1 MQILIVDSDAQEAD
15 HLRGRLNEITDSSI
29 RSLRKTSEALF
40 EVEEKDLHPQV
51 CFIDLKPEETDVSAP
66 DEEPDQNEPDGI
78 ALAQQLQELCPG
90 LQVIFMS
97 ESDGFY
103 PDVYEADHVW
113 FLHKPIDGLLLYK
126 AWNRAMQRLD
136 RWESRMFTYQFA
148 KTTHRIPLQE
158 ILYFEKDRRKVIIR
172 TKGPGEDPSF
182 YGTMDD
188 VMPQLDHHFV
198 RCHNSYVV
206 SLPSVDTWTKTSFS
220 IGRHKIPISRKYAKA
235 AKEALKKVTD

>member
-1 MQILIVDSDAQEAD
+1 MQILIVDSDVQEAD

-29 RSLRKTSEALF
+29 WSLRKTSEALF
-40 EVEEKDLHPQV
+40 EVEETDLHPQV
-51 CFIDLKPEETDVSAP
+51 CFIDLNEK
-66 DEEPDQNEPDGI
+66 EPDGI

-113 FLHKPIDGLLLYK
+113 FLHKPIDGRLLRK
-126 AWNRAMQRLD
+126 AWERAMQRLD
-136 RWESRMFTYQFA
+136 RWESRMFSYQLA
-148 KTTHRIPLQE
+148 KTTYRIPLQE

-172 TKGPGEDPSF
+172 TKGPEEDPCF
-182 YGTMDD
+182 YGTMDE
-188 VMPQLDHHFV
+188 VMPQLDHHFL

-206 SLPSVDTWTKTSFS
+206 SLSSVDTWTKTSFS

-235 AKEALKKVTD
+235 AKAAFLDGKSG

>member
-15 HLRGRLNEITDSSI
+15 HLRSRLNEITDSSI

-51 CFIDLKPEETDVSAP
+51 CFIDLNEK
-66 DEEPDQNEPDGI
+66 EPAGI
-78 ALAQQLQELCPG
+78 AFAQQLQELCPG

-113 FLHKPIDGLLLYK
+113 LLHKPIDGLLLRK
-126 AWNRAMQRLD
+126 AWERAMQRLD

-172 TKGPGEDPSF
+172 IKGPGEDPSF

-188 VMPQLDHHFV
+188 VMPQLDHHFL

-235 AKEALKKVTD
+235 AKAAFLCGKTD